1 MTSEKSLELNIQNLL
16 ALYQKK
22 EFKNAKS
29 LAFDITKKFPE
40 NSFSWQVLF
49 LIFMEEEKLDE
60 AHQAISQA
68 VKINPLDFKALSNL
82 GSILF
87 RKGLVNESITTFK
100 KVLEIEKNNFNAY
113 INLGVIYHNKK
124 DLNKAEKSY
133 LKAIEINPKSS
144 ICYNNLGNILKDLN
158 KINDAEI
165 NYNKALELNPNYK
178 KARENL
184 NLLLKEKE
192 TLKLLKNC
200 NLKKN
205 NFRLI
210 EEPYIEIREVE
221 KDLISC
227 LYKIRSTD
235 LKKTEG
241 GPLFGN
247 GNTTDY
253 QLFENN
259 FEILEKVKNDLIQVM
274 KKSVSSDIYIA
285 ESFLNILREDSGS
298 FPHTH
303 ILPFDQNNNLN
314 NQKFSLVYYVSVG
327 DQKASNPGV
336 FKLEDPS
343 QDILPNN
350 GTIIIIPASRKHS
363 AIYNGTTD
371 RLMIGINFY
380 SYSR

>member
-205 NFRLI
+205 NFRLV
-210 EEPYIEIREVE
+210 EDPYIEIREVE
-221 KDLISC
+221 NDLISC

-259 FEILEKVKNDLIQVM
+259 FEILEKVKNDLIHVM

-285 ESFLNILREDSGS
+285 ESFLNILKEDSGS

-327 DQKASNPGV
+327 DQKASNPGI

>member
-158 KINDAEI
+158 RINDAEI
-165 NYNKALELNPNYK
+165 NYNKALELDPNYK

-184 NLLLKEKE
+184 NLLFKEKE

-274 KKSVSSDIYIA
+274 RKSVSSEIYIA
-285 ESFLNILREDSGS
+285 ESFLNILKEDSGS